1 MSEDLAEDMLLE
13 FLNAVE
19 TGVAAAK
26 QSYREKKGTSDFD
39 EVCCRPNGIKWE
51 QAKGKSGSYERS
63 EDVDSP
69 DHKALLDDLTAHQG
83 KLVRDGYFY
92 WLFQNGSTVGR
103 KKRN

>member
-1 MSEDLAEDMLLE
+1 MSADLAEDMLLE

-26 QSYREKKGTSDFD
+26 QRYKEKKGISDSD
-39 EVCCRPNGIKWE
+39 EARWQPDRIRWE
-51 QAKGKSGSYERS
+51 QAQGNSGPYERS
-63 EDVDSP
+63 EDADSP
-69 DHKALLDDLTAHQG
+69 DYKALLNDLAAHQG

-92 WLFQNGSTVGR
+92 WLFQNRSMIGR